1 MTHIIYNW
9 HYLHSFKC
17 DLSSDK
23 HLQEKTLVWAVI
35 NLPFII
41 NVSCIAAK
49 NKRITPCI
57 CCCKYPRELPLPQ
70 VKGTSTRSFVDNLLR
85 SYIVSSHTISASKA
99 RSKRQVQIKC
109 SNNAKVPTRQQ
120 LLKLSSQKGLW
131 EAVEQSLHKP
141 LYCGAIYKC
150 TCNLHFYYIS
160 LEQKQTIFIKLRHH
174 DDPTDNTK
182 SHHTY
187 IWYMYIYVYK
197 QCTFNV
203 KECNKGNSKKIL
215 SVSRLRQSKSAI
227 KSIGKLFVREIEA
240 FY

>member
-49 NKRITPCI
+49 NERIMRCI

-120 LLKLSSQKGLW
+120 LLTLSSQKGLG

-150 TCNLHFYYIS
+150 TYNLHIYYIS

-187 IWYMYIYVYK
+187 IYMYINSALLM
-197 QCTFNV
+197 F